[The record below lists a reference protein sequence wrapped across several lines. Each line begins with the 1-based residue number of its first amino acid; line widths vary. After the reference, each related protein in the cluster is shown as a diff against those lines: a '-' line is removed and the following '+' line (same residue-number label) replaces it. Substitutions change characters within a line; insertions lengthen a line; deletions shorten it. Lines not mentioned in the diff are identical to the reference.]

1 MKKKRAFGLMT
12 AAGCALCAAS
22 AMGAATLIGEDFE
35 TPAAGTAVS
44 TLTDWTGYG
53 MVTASNYVAA
63 VPAVGRPIDAATS
76 NNVLVVEGRVARA
89 TTTAASKPTT
99 VDMMVQIATPDDAL
113 AFPTGTTESDIQ
125 IAVGVET
132 NATLKVYCKNK
143 SDTAGW
149 YSLGTTSYVVGSWHR
164 VSFTFDYANTVKK
177 LCQIRVDGDP
187 ILTANGYFSNDTSKN
202 AGADGSWYVLNA
214 GLTSL
219 TNVQV
224 IGSTAIDEL
233 LVKYDDAATSV
244 DDVLPVIADADGTTA
259 AASTGVAVKNDWIEQ
274 QGITRAAVTAD
285 DVAPDSSGM
294 KISEKYRTG
303 LSVSDGQ
310 KFEISAMSM
319 KDEGGKRYA
328 TLTLPTTGTVPSGY
342 ANKVQY
348 KTASGSWTDASVTA
362 SGTVDIEIPTSGD
375 LSDPVIYVRLVNE

>member
-12 AAGCALCAAS
+12 AAGCALCAVS
-22 AMGAATLIGEDFE
+22 AMGAATLIGESFE

-53 MVTASNYVAA
+53 TVTASNYVAA
-63 VPAVGRPIDAATS
+63 VPEVGRPIDAATS

-89 TTTAASKPTT
+89 TTTTASKPTT

-132 NATLKVYCKNK
+132 NATLKVFCKNK
-143 SDTAGW
+143 TGTAGW
-149 YSLGTTSYVVGSWHR
+149 YALGTTPYDVGSWHR

-202 AGADGSWYVLNA
+202 VGADGSWYVLNA

-244 DDVLPVIADADGTTA
+244 DDVLPVIADADGTTD

-274 QGITRAAVTAD
+274 QGITRAAVIANEA
-285 DVAPDSSGM
+285 APDSSGM
-294 KISEKYRTG
+294 TIAQKYAAGYDVADGKKFG
-303 LSVSDGQ
+303 LQD
-310 KFEISAMSM
+310 M
-319 KDEGGKRYA
+319 
-328 TLTLPTTGTVPSGY
+328 TL
-342 ANKVQY
+342 
-348 KTASGSWTDASVTA
+348 SGSDVTLKFNSA
-362 SGTVDIEIPTSGD
+362 NIPTGYKYVVETSTDGTTFTTADKDVTGATDGTKALTGELSGGN
-375 LSDPVIYVRLVNE
+375 VKYYRLKLTTAE